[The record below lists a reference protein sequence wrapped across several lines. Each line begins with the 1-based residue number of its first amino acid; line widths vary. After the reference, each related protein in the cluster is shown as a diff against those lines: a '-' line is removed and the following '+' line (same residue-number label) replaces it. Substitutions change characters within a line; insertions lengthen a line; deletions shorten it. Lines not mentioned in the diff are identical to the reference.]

1 MSSESPLAS
10 DAPIAGRTTLAGVVV
25 PHSEA
30 PADSVP
36 VSPPPVP
43 PSLVVDDLSVA
54 FGTDNGRLQVLDRLS
69 FSLAGGEIGC
79 LLGSS
84 GCGKTTAL
92 RAVAGFVR
100 PDAGTIRIAGEQVS
114 SPGAVRPPERR
125 GVGVVFQDYALFPH
139 LDVAGNVAF
148 GLRRASAR
156 ERRERVE
163 AMLELV
169 GLSGA
174 GPRFPHELSGGQ
186 QQRVALARAL
196 APAPALL
203 LLDEPFSNLD
213 PDLRE
218 NLALELREI
227 LKRHGTT
234 TLMVTHDQYEAFAL
248 ADTVGV
254 MERGRIAQWDEAY
267 RLYHHPASRSVADF
281 VGMGVFLRG
290 WLVEGERG
298 PDVEVE
304 LGRLPIEL
312 PEDRV
317 NARANAGPG
326 GELVVLLRP
335 DDVMHDD
342 ASPIQANV
350 LRKAFRGA
358 QFLYTLQLPS
368 GQKLLALVPS
378 HHDHR
383 IGEAIGIR
391 FAADHIVT
399 FPAR

>member
-1 MSSESPLAS
+1 M
-10 DAPIAGRTTLAGVVV
+10 DR
-25 PHSEA
+25 A
-30 PADSVP
+30 PAAAVDRTAPSRDVRNP
-36 VSPPPVP
+36 QLQPTLDGAPARPDLRKGSL
-43 PSLVVDDLSVA
+43 PSLEVEGLSVA
-54 FGTDNGRLQVLDRLS
+54 FQTDSGRLQVLDRLA

-100 PDAGTIRIAGEQVS
+100 PDAGSIRIAGVEVS
-114 SPGAVRPPERR
+114 SPRGVRPPERR
-125 GVGVVFQDYALFPH
+125 NVGVVFQDYALFPH
-139 LDVAGNVAF
+139 LTVAGNVAF
-148 GLRRASAR
+148 GLRRSSPPA
-156 ERRERVE
+156 RRERV
-163 AMLELV
+163 AQMLDLV
-169 GLSGA
+169 GLGA
-174 GPRFPHELSGGQ
+174 THDRFPHELSGGQ

-196 APAPALL
+196 APSPALL

-218 NLALELREI
+218 NLALELRGI
-227 LKRHGTT
+227 LKHCGTT

-254 MERGRIAQWDEAY
+254 MEDGRIAQWDEAY

-290 WLVEGERG
+290 WLVEAASG
-298 PDVEVE
+298 PSVEVE
-304 LGRLPIEL
+304 LGSLPI
-312 PEDRV
+312 PNADDRTE
-317 NARANAGPG
+317 ARAHAGPG
-326 GELVVLLRP
+326 GELLVLLRP
-335 DDVMHDD
+335 DDVVHDD
-342 ASPIQANV
+342 ASPIQATV
-350 LRKAFRGA
+350 QRKAFRGA

-368 GQKLLALVPS
+368 GQRLLALVPS
-378 HHDHR
+378 HHDHH

-399 FPAR
+399 FPSD

>member
-1 MSSESPLAS
+1 MDRAPSAAVDRQAEMARAS
-10 DAPIAGRTTLAGVVV
+10 G
-25 PHSEA
+25 A
-30 PADSVP
+30 PADAAAT
-36 VSPPPVP
+36 
-43 PSLVVDDLSVA
+43 SLAVDGLSIA
-54 FGTDNGRLQVLDRLS
+54 FESDGRRIQVLDGLT
-69 FSLAGGEIGC
+69 FALAGGEIGC

-92 RAVAGFVR
+92 RAVAGFVT
-100 PDAGTIRIAGEQVS
+100 PDAGAIRIAGRQVS
-114 SPGAVRPPERR
+114 APAAVLPPEKR

-139 LDVAGNVAF
+139 LDVAGNVGF
-148 GLRRASAR
+148 GLRRLGGA
-156 ERRERVE
+156 ERRDRI
-163 AMLELV
+163 ARMLALV
-169 GLSGA
+169 GLSGV
-174 GPRFPHELSGGQ
+174 GERYPHELSGGQ

-218 NLALELREI
+218 NLALELRDI
-227 LKRHGTT
+227 LKRAGTT

-254 MERGRIAQWDEAY
+254 MEGGRIAQWDEAY

-290 WLVEGERG
+290 WLVDGN
-298 PDVEVE
+298 DSAQLEVE
-304 LGRLPIEL
+304 LGTLPIPNDDEL
-312 PEDRV
+312 AQ
-317 NARANAGPG
+317 ARANAGPG
-326 GELVVLLRP
+326 GELTVLLRP

-342 ASPIQANV
+342 ASPIQAQV

-368 GQKLLALVPS
+368 GQRLLALVPS

>member
-1 MSSESPLAS
+1 MDRASPAAVDPAVASAGAPTGAQTGGPTRFPRAAPESA
-10 DAPIAGRTTLAGVVV
+10 
-25 PHSEA
+25 
-30 PADSVP
+30 
-36 VSPPPVP
+36 
-43 PSLVVDDLSVA
+43 PSLVVDGLTIA
-54 FGTDNGRLQVLDRLS
+54 FETEGRSLLVLDRLA

-92 RAVAGFVR
+92 RAVAGFVK
-100 PDAGTIRIAGEQVS
+100 PDAGTIRIGEREMS
-114 SPGAVRPPERR
+114 SRASVTPPERR

-139 LDVAGNVAF
+139 LDVAGNVGF
-148 GLRRASAR
+148 GLRRWTAQAR
-156 ERRERVE
+156 HDRIES
-163 AMLELV
+163 MLDLV
-169 GLSGA
+169 GLTA
-174 GPRFPHELSGGQ
+174 TRERFPHELSGGQ

-196 APAPALL
+196 APSPSLL

-290 WLVEGERG
+290 WVVDDARG
-298 PDVEVE
+298 SNVEVE
-304 LGRLPIEL
+304 LGSLPITH
-312 PEDRV
+312 PEDR
-317 NARANAGPG
+317 AGALANAGPG
-326 GELVVLLRP
+326 GELTVLLRP
-335 DDVMHDD
+335 DDVVHDD

-368 GQKLLALVPS
+368 GQRLLALVPS

-399 FPAR
+399 FPNA

>member
-1 MSSESPLAS
+1 M
-10 DAPIAGRTTLAGVVV
+10 DRAPPAAVD
-25 PHSEA
+25 
-30 PADSVP
+30 PADATAGTPTGRPRAGSEP
-36 VSPPPVP
+36 A
-43 PSLVVDDLSVA
+43 PSLVVDGLSVA
-54 FGTDNGRLQVLDRLS
+54 FETEGGPLQVLDRLA

-100 PDAGTIRIAGEQVS
+100 PDAGTIRIGEREMSTRASVT
-114 SPGAVRPPERR
+114 PPERR

-139 LDVAGNVAF
+139 LDVAGNVGF
-148 GLRRASAR
+148 GLRRWTAQAR
-156 ERRERVE
+156 LDRIGT
-163 AMLELV
+163 MLELV
-169 GLSGA
+169 GLA
-174 GPRFPHELSGGQ
+174 ATRDRFPHELSGGQ

-196 APAPALL
+196 APSPSLL

-218 NLALELREI
+218 NLALELRDI

-290 WLVEGERG
+290 WLIEDAAGVT
-298 PDVEVE
+298 VEVE
-304 LGRLPIEL
+304 LGSLPVPH
-312 PEDRV
+312 PEDRAG
-317 NARANAGPG
+317 ARANAGPG
-326 GELVVLLRP
+326 GELTVLLRP
-335 DDVMHDD
+335 DDVVHDD

-368 GQKLLALVPS
+368 GQRLLALVPS

-399 FPAR
+399 FPNA

>member
-1 MSSESPLAS
+1 MDRGPSAAVDRPAETAPSSS
-10 DAPIAGRTTLAGVVV
+10 
-25 PHSEA
+25 A
-30 PADSVP
+30 PADAAAT
-36 VSPPPVP
+36 
-43 PSLVVDDLSVA
+43 SLAVDGLSIA
-54 FGTDNGRLQVLDRLS
+54 FESDGRRVQVLDGLT
-69 FSLAGGEIGC
+69 FALAGGEIGC

-92 RAVAGFVR
+92 RAVAGFVT
-100 PDAGTIRIAGEQVS
+100 PDAGAIRIAGRQVS
-114 SPGAVRPPERR
+114 SPAAVLPPEKR

-139 LDVAGNVAF
+139 LDVAGNVGF
-148 GLRRASAR
+148 GLRRLGGA
-156 ERRERVE
+156 ERRDRI
-163 AMLELV
+163 ARMLALV
-169 GLSGA
+169 GLSGV
-174 GPRFPHELSGGQ
+174 GERYPHELSGGQ

-218 NLALELREI
+218 NLALELRDI
-227 LKRHGTT
+227 LKRAGTT

-254 MERGRIAQWDEAY
+254 MEGGRIAQWDEAY

-290 WLVEGERG
+290 WLIDEG
-298 PDVEVE
+298 DAAQLEVE
-304 LGRLPIEL
+304 LGTLPIPNDDDL
-312 PEDRV
+312 TQ
-317 NARANAGPG
+317 ARANVGSG
-326 GELVVLLRP
+326 GELTVLLRP
-335 DDVMHDD
+335 DDVVHDD
-342 ASPIQANV
+342 ASPIQAQV

-368 GQKLLALVPS
+368 GQRLLALVPS

>member
-1 MSSESPLAS
+1 MDRAPSAAVDRSAETARAS
-10 DAPIAGRTTLAGVVV
+10 A
-25 PHSEA
+25 A
-30 PADSVP
+30 PADAAAT
-36 VSPPPVP
+36 
-43 PSLVVDDLSVA
+43 SLAVDGLSVA
-54 FGTDNGRLQVLDRLS
+54 FEPDGRRVQVLDGLT
-69 FSLAGGEIGC
+69 FALAGGEIGC

-92 RAVAGFVR
+92 RAVAGFVT
-100 PDAGTIRIAGEQVS
+100 PDAGAIRIAGRQVS
-114 SPGAVRPPERR
+114 SPAAVLPPEKR

-139 LDVAGNVAF
+139 LDVAGNVGF
-148 GLRRASAR
+148 GLRRLGGA
-156 ERRERVE
+156 ERRDRI
-163 AMLELV
+163 ARMLALV
-169 GLSGA
+169 GLSGV
-174 GPRFPHELSGGQ
+174 GERYPHELSGGQ

-218 NLALELREI
+218 NLALELRDI
-227 LKRHGTT
+227 LKRAGTT

-254 MERGRIAQWDEAY
+254 MEGGRIAQWDEAY

-290 WLVEGERG
+290 WLVDEG
-298 PDVEVE
+298 DAAQLEVE
-304 LGRLPIEL
+304 LGTLPIPNDEEL
-312 PEDRV
+312 IQ
-317 NARANAGPG
+317 ARTNAGPG
-326 GELVVLLRP
+326 GELTVLLRP
-335 DDVMHDD
+335 DDVVHDD
-342 ASPIQANV
+342 ASPIQAQV

-368 GQKLLALVPS
+368 GQRLLALVPS

>member
-1 MSSESPLAS
+1 MDRAPAAALRSTSPPDATAAGLDGPGRPAS
-10 DAPIAGRTTLAGVVV
+10 DAPA
-25 PHSEA
+25 
-30 PADSVP
+30 
-36 VSPPPVP
+36 
-43 PSLVVDDLSVA
+43 LVVDGLSVA
-54 FGTDNGRLQVLDRLS
+54 FEAEGRRLQVLDALS
-69 FSLAGGEIGC
+69 FALAGAEIGC

-92 RAVAGFVR
+92 RIVAGFVA
-100 PDAGTIRIAGEQVS
+100 PDSGSVRIGGREVS
-114 SPGAVRPPERR
+114 SPRAVLPPERR

-139 LDVAGNVAF
+139 LDAADNVAF
-148 GLRRASAR
+148 GLRHRSVA
-156 ERRERVE
+156 ERRERVD
-163 AMLELV
+163 AMLALV
-169 GLSGA
+169 GLSGV
-174 GPRFPHELSGGQ
+174 GERYPHELSGGQ

-196 APAPALL
+196 APAPSLL

-218 NLALELREI
+218 SLALELREI
-227 LKRHGTT
+227 LKRAGTT

-254 MERGRIAQWDEAY
+254 MEHGRIAQWDEAY

-290 WLVEGERG
+290 WLVEDDAGAQL
-298 PDVEVE
+298 EVE
-304 LGRLPIEL
+304 LGRLPIAQRE
-312 PEDRV
+312 EV
-317 NARANAGPG
+317 ETARANAGAG

-335 DDVMHDD
+335 DDVVHDD
-342 ASPIQANV
+342 ASPIQARV

-368 GQKLLALVPS
+368 GQRLLALVPS

-383 IGEAIGIR
+383 IGEPIGIR